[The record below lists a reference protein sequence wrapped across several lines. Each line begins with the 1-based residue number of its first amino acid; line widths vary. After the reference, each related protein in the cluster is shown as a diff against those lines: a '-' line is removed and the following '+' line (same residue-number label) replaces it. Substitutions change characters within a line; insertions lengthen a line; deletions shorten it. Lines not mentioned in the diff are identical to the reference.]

1 MKKLLVGLC
10 TVGLLASSL
19 VHAVE
24 HDWTNKQGKAIKA
37 GFVSAGEEAVTISMG
52 GKSYVVKLAD
62 LSPQSR
68 ALAAKLRVQKSK
80 AREPQNDKTPL
91 VKTSEVAKIDLDDKE
106 TRNRIAA
113 EAISYLKIQPRMEN
127 GEEVYYAENQET
139 PYSGWM
145 KVRNLV
151 LMKFNRG
158 KQDGLKITWRNNGQ
172 KDSEQIWKDGKV
184 MTFATWKPNGE
195 KCPVTKV
202 VNGNGVMVAY
212 RDDGTE
218 RRRVIYKDSEQAAE
232 ESIYRYDNGQKMTRR
247 TYKDGKLLTLVVWK
261 PNGEKCP
268 VTNVVDG
275 NGVAVFYNDDGTED
289 YRWTYKDGLWTEW
302 DEDDEDGKPLGQ
314 EQEVDATKPEV
325 EGPKV
330 VVDWEQIEERA
341 QEV

>member
-24 HDWTNKQGKAIKA
+24 HDWTNKQGKTIKA
-37 GFVSAGEEAVTISMG
+37 GFVSAGKEAVTISMG

-91 VKTSEVAKIDLDDKE
+91 VKTSEVPKIDLDDKE

-172 KDSEQIWKDGKV
+172 KSYEA
-184 MTFATWKPNGE
+184 TFKNGIPISN
-195 KCPVTKV
+195 K
-202 VNGNGVMVAY
+202 G
-212 RDDGTE
+212 
-218 RRRVIYKDSEQAAE
+218 
-232 ESIYRYDNGQKMTRR
+232 
-247 TYKDGKLLTLVVWK
+247 
-261 PNGEKCP
+261 
-268 VTNVVDG
+268 
-275 NGVAVFYNDDGTED
+275 
-289 YRWTYKDGLWTEW
+289 W
-302 DEDDEDGKPLGQ
+302 DEDGN
-314 EQEVDATKPEV
+314 
-325 EGPKV
+325 PK
-330 VVDWEQIEERA
+330 
-341 QEV
+341 